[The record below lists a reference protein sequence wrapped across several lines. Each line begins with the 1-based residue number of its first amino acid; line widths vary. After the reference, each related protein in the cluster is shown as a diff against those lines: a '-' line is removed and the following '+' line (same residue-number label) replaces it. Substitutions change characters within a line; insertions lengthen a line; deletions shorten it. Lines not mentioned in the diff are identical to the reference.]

1 MKYLNNIIMSVCFAL
16 LGMAALTSCEG
27 SDLYKVGFPDWI
39 SSKADSIAAAKAAA
53 VVTLI
58 RSIGCRG

>member
-39 SSKADSIAAAKAAA
+39 SRIGGGSQGGSGCHLDSFS
-53 VVTLI
+53 